1 MSDADEAGDSD
12 VVADT
17 YGVGGGADG
26 VSAGQSRFSAG
37 RGGKRQK
44 LDDAPTSASTLSQE
58 QARVVDLVMAGKNV
72 RPRARLAARSAA
84 RKRLTGPTP

>member
-37 RGGKRQK
+37 RAKRQK
-44 LDDAPTSASTLSQE
+44 LDDAPTSASTLSEE

-72 RPRARLAARSAA
+72 RPRARLAAR
-84 RKRLTGPTP
+84 KRFTGPAP

>member
-37 RGGKRQK
+37 RGKRQK
-44 LDDAPTSASTLSQE
+44 LDDAPTSANTLSEE
-58 QARVVDLVMAGKNV
+58 QARVVDLVLAGKNV
-72 RPRARLAARSAA
+72 RQLWRLTA
-84 RKRLTGPTP
+84 RKRLSARRRP

>member
-17 YGVGGGADG
+17 YGAGGGADG

-44 LDDAPTSASTLSQE
+44 LDDAPTSASTLSVE
-58 QARVVDLVMAGKNV
+58 QSRVVDLVMAGKNV
-72 RPRARLAARSAA
+72 RLLARSAA
-84 RKRLTGPTP
+84 PRSAARTRSIGP

>member
-1 MSDADEAGDSD
+1 MSDADVGDSD

-17 YGVGGGADG
+17 YG

-37 RGGKRQK
+37 RGKRLK
-44 LDDAPTSASTLSQE
+44 LDDAPTSASTLSEE

-72 RPRARLAARSAA
+72 RWLARLAARKPRSCTRLAG
-84 RKRLTGPTP
+84 RKP

>member
-17 YGVGGGADG
+17 YGVGGGC

-37 RGGKRQK
+37 RGKRLK
-44 LDDAPTSASTLSQE
+44 LDDAPTSAATLSEE
-58 QARVVDLVMAGKNV
+58 QARVVDLVLAGKNV
-72 RPRARLAARSAA
+72 RPLARRAAHAAACSRHEALA
-84 RKRLTGPTP
+84 